1 MSAGYRQPF
10 DSVAVAQVSGHQPT
24 EVGIAGEPFEK
35 WNVAVLSC
43 DQIDRM
49 DRRELI
55 VVIRAAKMPLIRPD
69 MDDRLEFCDS
79 DMLRRLAYLGRRS
92 CRNQGY

>member
-1 MSAGYRQPF
+1 MSVGYRQPF
-10 DSVAVAQVSGHQPT
+10 HSIAAAPVSGHQPT
-24 EVGIAGEPFEK
+24 EVGIAEEPFEK

-43 DQIDRM
+43 DQIERM

-55 VVIRAAKMPLIRPD
+55 LVIRAAKMPLIRPD
-69 MDDRLEFCDS
+69 IDARLEFCDS
-79 DMLRRLAYLGRRS
+79 DTLRRLACLGRRA